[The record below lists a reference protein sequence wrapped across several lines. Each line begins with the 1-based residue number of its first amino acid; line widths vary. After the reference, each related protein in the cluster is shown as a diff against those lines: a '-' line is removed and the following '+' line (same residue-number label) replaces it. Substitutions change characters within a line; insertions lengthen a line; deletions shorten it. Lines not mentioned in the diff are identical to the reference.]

1 MIPIYTLKFLFK
13 FQSCVFIMGLLNIK
27 YDSKIKTYFRKIFTK
42 LFINLL
48 DKLIFLSLGEY
59 EYAKK
64 NFPKYVSKFYF
75 LPFSVDTDFGIL
87 TQRPLKK
94 IKAFYLLVMMEKE
107 ITNL

>member
-64 NFPKYVSKFYF
+64 TFQNMYQNFIFF
-75 LPFSVDTDFGIL
+75 LFLWIQIFGIL
-87 TQRPLKK
+87 TQ
-94 IKAFYLLVMMEKE
+94 
-107 ITNL
+107 